1 MARRNENSSVMM
13 LILAIGRQ
21 PVMDLLGYLCP
32 GRSAARSDALQT
44 RDLHGL

>member
-1 MARRNENSSVMM
+1 MM
-13 LILAIGRQ
+13 LVPAIRRQ
-21 PVMDLLGYLCP
+21 PAMDLLGYLCP